1 MIIITLAVVT
11 TTITADAVVVY
22 NYHPMRNLSSQYL
35 IPTNDT
41 SLIFLNEDH
50 QQAYAFVRNGSLGLI
65 LPYSITDLILARA
78 KLSGYIST
86 GNVTV
91 SLFST
96 FMNIEIFSVSNI
108 SLKNLSEHEIRAINL
123 LSWNNNGPDI
133 GRIYISDNIDGNVV
147 MGNLSAVESAI
158 YSYRMGINGSSE
170 ALRDLN
176 ESAEISIF
184 LNYVGNGIAS
194 AAVNHTGDR
203 TYLRIHFTS
212 TGNMT
217 KFMEYYE
224 LLLLQYM
231 VPPLPMKTIGQ
242 STIEIIFTGSFYSF
256 LSFLSSYWNLIQQYR
271 NGNVL

>member
-1 MIIITLAVVT
+1 MTIITLAVVT
-11 TTITADAVVVY
+11 TTITAEAVVVD
-22 NYHPMRNLSSQYL
+22 NYHYMRNLSPQSL

-50 QQAYAFVRNGSLGLI
+50 QQVYAFVRNGSLGLI

-78 KLSGYIST
+78 KLSGYMSM
-86 GNVTV
+86 GNITV

-96 FMNIEIFSVSNI
+96 YMNIEIFSISNI
-108 SLKNLSEHEIRAINL
+108 SLKNLSENEIRAIDL
-123 LSWNNNGPDI
+123 LSWNNNGPHI
-133 GRIYISDNIDGNVV
+133 ERIYISDNIDGNVV

-170 ALRDLN
+170 TLSDLN
-176 ESAEISIF
+176 KSAGISIF

-194 AAVNHTGDR
+194 VGVNHTADR
-203 TYLRIHFTS
+203 TYLFIHFTS

-217 KFMEYYE
+217 KFMEYYQ

-242 STIEIIFTGSFYSF
+242 STIEIIFSGSFYSF